1 VDVLRRTLRQVQQ
14 YLGGMGA
21 SQKLLIGSVVVI
33 MLMTLFLVSQYAGQ
47 SQLTPVLRNASAE
60 EHAAAA
66 QAMGG
71 LNIPYK
77 LVDGQPHVKPERA
90 AFVYAQ
96 LAQANALP
104 SDSSSTFDEL
114 VSLLSPWNSKSQND
128 VIILQSKQA
137 TLAQIIR
144 NMTGVRDATVV
155 IDKPDSMGLG
165 RAHVKPTAAVS
176 VSMEGGGSL
185 NQKFANSIA
194 HTVSGA
200 VVGLEAENVRIVDA
214 NNGTRFVVRGDDY
227 AGGTEYLEQ
236 KLNYERKVQ
245 EQLEAF
251 FGFIAGVR
259 IMVFVELD
267 NSPSKRETVT
277 YSPEGK
283 GSVSLLTEEEKESS
297 THRGAAPGGEPGV
310 NPNTALNV
318 TGVGGSGGDT
328 TAEESKRTKFDA
340 AMGRDTV
347 STLDPGGKPM
357 RTNVT
362 IAIPKSYLVQI
373 YRDSQNDPEAMPT
386 DDELDAIKAVQFA
399 EIEAQASATLTTSED
414 GTSRLGTVTVGMIPV
429 MAAIGPGAPG
439 FEAGAGGTMNAADS
453 LLSSKLVKNSVLGGL
468 ALVSLALMFMMMRK
482 ASKPGELPT
491 AEELV
496 GIPPSLQMDEDMVG
510 EADEASP
517 ALAGVELDEGEVRES
532 RIVEQVTDLIKQKP
546 DDVATLVNRWMS
558 EEP

>member
-1 VDVLRRTLRQVQQ
+1 
-14 YLGGMGA
+14 
-21 SQKLLIGSVVVI
+21 
-33 MLMTLFLVSQYAGQ
+33 
-47 SQLTPVLRNASAE
+47 
-60 EHAAAA
+60 
-66 QAMGG
+66 
-71 LNIPYK
+71 
-77 LVDGQPHVKPERA
+77 
-90 AFVYAQ
+90 
-96 LAQANALP
+96 
-104 SDSSSTFDEL
+104 
-114 VSLLSPWNSKSQND
+114 
-128 VIILQSKQA
+128 
-137 TLAQIIR
+137 
-144 NMTGVRDATVV
+144 
-155 IDKPDSMGLG
+155 
-165 RAHVKPTAAVS
+165 
-176 VSMEGGGSL
+176 
-185 NQKFANSIA
+185 
-194 HTVSGA
+194 
-200 VVGLEAENVRIVDA
+200 
-214 NNGTRFVVRGDDY
+214 
-227 AGGTEYLEQ
+227 
-236 KLNYERKVQ
+236 
-245 EQLEAF
+245 
-251 FGFIAGVR
+251 
-259 IMVFVELD
+259 MVFVELD